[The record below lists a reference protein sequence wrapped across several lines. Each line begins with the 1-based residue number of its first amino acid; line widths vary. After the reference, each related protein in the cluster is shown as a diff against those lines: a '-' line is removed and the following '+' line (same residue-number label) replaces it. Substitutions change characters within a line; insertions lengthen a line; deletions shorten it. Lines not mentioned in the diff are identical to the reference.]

1 MASAAG
7 AADLRPS
14 NVSVTPINVDNT
26 DYYKT
31 SSNGVTVNV
40 SETITSSTHHHYE
53 QIDHHHKQS
62 NKETVNVITEH
73 STSRSTQRQN
83 SDSDSEVAQI
93 DFHSSA
99 VNLRT
104 KNGEGKVLIPKLLLK
119 HYTYNS
125 FIVFRSKKFQ
135 DQCLGKVNYQMER
148 VQCVWK
154 KIQSI

>member
-104 KNGEGKVLIPKLLLK
+104 KNGEGKVLIGILLLK
-119 HYTYNS
+119 QYTYIHS
-125 FIVFRSKKFQ
+125 LFLESRDSKTNV
-135 DQCLGKVNYQMER
+135 LGR
-148 VQCVWK
+148 
-154 KIQSI
+154 

>member
-104 KNGEGKVLIPKLLLK
+104 KNGEGKVLIGILLLK
-119 HYTYNS
+119 QYTYIHLLFLES
-125 FIVFRSKKFQ
+125 RDSKTNV
-135 DQCLGKVNYQMER
+135 LGR
-148 VQCVWK
+148 
-154 KIQSI
+154 